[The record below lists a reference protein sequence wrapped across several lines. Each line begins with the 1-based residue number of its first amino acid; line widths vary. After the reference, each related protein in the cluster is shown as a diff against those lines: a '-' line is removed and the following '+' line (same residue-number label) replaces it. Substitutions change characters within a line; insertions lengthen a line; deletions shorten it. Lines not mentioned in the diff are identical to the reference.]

1 VLDRSSEIFTQK
13 TIWTWRSSNKL
24 DRDQPFIFFSPPFF
38 VYSPLCV
45 SSIQSGSACSSFIIC
60 GVGYFC
66 QGEFVDVPAARAI
79 DLSNTEWLREKLVLC
94 NKFEI
99 LSFVNL
105 CFFCSLV
112 CVDRYSTPLFFV
124 VVCRAEIL
132 SSDIGEV
139 HLLVVGELWEF
150 FVFRKESEQRAV
162 IISWQRAFRA
172 FSGARESTL
181 QSAAWEP
188 LFLFLH
194 LLSVCPYTSP
204 VCMYCGMQRRDFW
217 GAIGEVITVA
227 SCEILLRKNLNREQ
241 QY

>member
-1 VLDRSSEIFTQK
+1 LLSSVCRSIYY
-13 TIWTWRSSNKL
+13 SS
-24 DRDQPFIFFSPPFF
+24 
-38 VYSPLCV
+38 V
-45 SSIQSGSACSSFIIC
+45 
-60 GVGYFC
+60 
-66 QGEFVDVPAARAI
+66 
-79 DLSNTEWLREKLVLC
+79 
-94 NKFEI
+94 
-99 LSFVNL
+99 
-105 CFFCSLV
+105 
-112 CVDRYSTPLFFV
+112 FV

-172 FSGARESTL
+172 FRAFSGARESTL

-204 VCMYCGMQRRDFW
+204 VCMYCGTQRRDFW